1 MPKSISDPT
10 KKGTVLS
17 FLYLSIME
25 QETTTTRKSARYFPS
40 ERFRS
45 FLVLITAVCL
55 LTCIVFQFI
64 FFFSMKRRLD
74 GIETELKDKEKRL
87 VYVESELSVVYSE
100 ESKHNQSE
108 RRLAVLENDLSA
120 ISKALKR
127 SKSDLKRS
135 LRRNRRT
142 TNQQINLSDLDK
154 RIITLESR
162 YDKLRYIN

>member
-1 MPKSISDPT
+1 
-10 KKGTVLS
+10 
-17 FLYLSIME
+17 
-25 QETTTTRKSARYFPS
+25 
-40 ERFRS
+40 
-45 FLVLITAVCL
+45 
-55 LTCIVFQFI
+55 
-64 FFFSMKRRLD
+64 MKRRLD